1 MGPLLFILN
10 VNDFARSSELLFS
23 ILFADDTSVFIE
35 GHSYAEVIENINNEL
50 LKDLDWLMANKLT
63 INYKISHYMIFHRS
77 RLKDCDK
84 RDVII
89 QDRIISHVTPTNFLG
104 VIIDDKLKWNLHI
117 MYMKN
122 KIAKSNGILYKI
134 RNFLDKKTLIH
145 LYNSFPYLIYGV
157 EVWGNTNAVH
167 LAPLI
172 KIQKKVVRT
181 IIFSHYLAH
190 TEPIFDTLNILNF
203 SNLVVHRI
211 WLMMLS
217 RRAKLG

>member
-1 MGPLLFILN
+1 
-10 VNDFARSSELLFS
+10 
-23 ILFADDTSVFIE
+23 
-35 GHSYAEVIENINNEL
+35 
-50 LKDLDWLMANKLT
+50 
-63 INYKISHYMIFHRS
+63 MIFHRS

-89 QDRIISHVTPTNFLG
+89 QDRIISHVTSTNFLE

-134 RNFLDKKTLIH
+134 RNFLDKKTLTH

-181 IIFSHYLAH
+181 IIFSHYPAH

-217 RRAKLG
+217 RRVKLGQIQGELQRASQDRQRGGGLQ